1 MASLIVFNMSL
12 FHSLISFWAFSFSP
26 SPHDVCLLLLLVLL
40 LVPLWFLPRI
50 FLFREWTRALLL
62 HTNRQSWDG
71 SSPSHP
77 NSTSTEELK
86 HLLCPV
92 IWDRS
97 SEVKDRHYKAHFVT
111 ASELVIGTKFQ
122 KYWARA
128 PTQLEHMKSWQEF
141 PGFSGEGKIHGSVLE
156 TELSPKQ

>member
-1 MASLIVFNMSL
+1 MCLSSIPLS
-12 FHSLISFWAFSFSP
+12 AFGLS
-26 SPHDVCLLLLLVLL
+26 V
-40 LVPLWFLPRI
+40 FLPHLMMCVCCCCWCCCWLPYGSYLEY
-50 FLFREWTRALLL
+50 FSSETGQELSCYTQTDKALCLI
-62 HTNRQSWDG
+62 QSWDG

-77 NSTSTEELK
+77 HSTSTEEVK

-92 IWDRS
+92 NWDRS